1 MSGKTI
7 SNEENSSND
16 DSSIWKEFN
25 KIRNLN
31 FENVFL
37 GAIIV
42 SGLITIFAL
51 ITGNTL
57 AIGLEFSVIIFLLL
71 QSGQGYDEKYINSK
85 KFIGV
90 LINFVGMIIIF
101 FAVGYNALASEVMIY
116 VSFYTLAGLSL
127 NLSTGMVGVLN
138 FGVIAQIA
146 VGAVT
151 YAVLTVNYDV
161 PFPIATFAAMFV
173 SAIFSGLIALTTLR
187 LRDDY
192 FAIVSI
198 TLGEIFRQI
207 LKTEVTLR
215 GPLIVYTNQL
225 GEEVADFPTTP
236 GIFNIPIPF
245 ADQYQK
251 LMPDHLY
258 ENYDERFLIG
268 IMGFLLVGL
277 SYYFI
282 TKLIYSP
289 YGRLLRSIREDE
301 LVASTYGKDIF
312 RYKVEVMTIS
322 GAMAGLTGAYT
333 AWLFPGIFPTNFLPT
348 VTFFIWTVFI
358 IGGRGS
364 NKGILVGAIAFTL
377 LERMSLFFN
386 NQDWVVIKSLND
398 FIHSINPDHAPEN
411 IAMGYIQLIII
422 GLILILFIRFAP
434 SGLIPEEPYRPAIRG
449 LKLPKA
455 GSQSEDLKS
464 GMESSGG

>member
-1 MSGKTI
+1 MSDKPI
-7 SNEENSSND
+7 SEGEIYSDNS
-16 DSSIWKEFN
+16 SSIWTELN

-31 FENVFL
+31 FNYVFQ
-37 GAIIV
+37 GAIIA
-42 SGLITIFAL
+42 SGLIAIFAL
-51 ITGNTL
+51 ITENTI
-57 AIGLEFSVIIFLLL
+57 AIGLEFSIIIFLLL
-71 QSGQGYDEKYINSK
+71 QTGKGYDEKYINSK
-85 KFIGV
+85 KFVGV
-90 LINFVGMIIIF
+90 LLNFIGMLIIF

-151 YAVLTVNYDV
+151 YAVLTVNYDI
-161 PFPIATFAAMFV
+161 PIIIATFAAMFV

-215 GPLIVYTNQL
+215 GPLIS
-225 GEEVADFPTTP
+225 GGSFPTTP

-245 ADQYQK
+245 ADQYRK
-251 LMPDHLY
+251 LAPDSLY
-258 ENYDERFLIG
+258 DNFDERFLIG
-268 IMGFLLVGL
+268 IMGFVLVGL
-277 SYYFI
+277 SYFFI
-282 TKLIYSP
+282 TRIIYSP

-333 AWLFPGIFPTNFLPT
+333 AWLFPGIFPENFLPT

-364 NKGILVGAIAFTL
+364 NKGIIVGAIAFTL

-386 NQDWVVIKSLND
+386 NQDWVAIKGLND
-398 FIHSINPDHAPEN
+398 LIHAINPDHAPEK
-411 IAMGYIQLIII
+411 IAMGYLQLIVI
-422 GLILILFIRFAP
+422 GLVLILFIRFAP
-434 SGLIPEEPYRPAIRG
+434 SGLIPEEPYRPSIRG
-449 LKLPKA
+449 LKLPKP
-455 GSQSEDLKS
+455 GSQAEDPK
-464 GMESSGG
+464 GVTERSGG